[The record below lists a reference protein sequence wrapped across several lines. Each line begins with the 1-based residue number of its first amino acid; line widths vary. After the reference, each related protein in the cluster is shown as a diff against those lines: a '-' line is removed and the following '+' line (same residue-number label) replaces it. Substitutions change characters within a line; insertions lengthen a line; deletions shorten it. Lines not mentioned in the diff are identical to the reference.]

1 MQDNILNYNN
11 LFMLVFFVLLLSFQF
26 VIDNKLYNLL
36 CFLKK
41 WSLFVKIVINIFC
54 RERKESP
61 VNELSTSLLTGGGF
75 LVQLKQQTYLWTIS
89 DQINDGLDSRL
100 IVAEEQRHETG
111 LQQLV
116 IFWYHTYK

>member
-11 LFMLVFFVLLLSFQF
+11 IFMLVFFVLLLSFQF

-41 WSLFVKIVINIFC
+41 WSLFVKIGINIFC

-75 LVQLKQQTYLWTIS
+75 LVQLKQQTYLWTIA
-89 DQINDGLDSRL
+89 DQINDGLDWRL

-111 LQQLV
+111 L
-116 IFWYHTYK
+116 